1 MLLKMLCRSGPLK
14 YFQNSFANVLFFS
27 GLFVTN
33 MILSTTMIS
42 CKDFV
47 SSPTQLT
54 YIGRNKHF
62 MNDESDGDI
71 TFSLVDNIDNPL
83 YTSRVNYP
91 KTSEI
96 EQEASISN
104 EKKETINKTQQKTHH
119 KAIADMTGLIQTITM
134 DLQPDRDNFL
144 VAKSHFDSNKHF
156 ESESQWL
163 HPSSL
168 TKTMHNGNYF
178 PQDNNNI
185 RYPTPIFDTVRHGL
199 QGTNE
204 QKPDAV
210 VPVWQQRLYSSVG
223 GDKVLTQY
231 IL

>member
-1 MLLKMLCRSGPLK
+1 MLLKMLCHSGPLK

-27 GLFVTN
+27 GLFVAR
-33 MILSTTMIS
+33 MILSTTMVS
-42 CKDFV
+42 CNNYV

-54 YIGRNKHF
+54 YIDRNKHF
-62 MNDESDGDI
+62 RNDEFNLDQ
-71 TFSLVDNIDNPL
+71 TFNLLDNIHHSL
-83 YTSRVNYP
+83 HTSRVNYP
-91 KTSEI
+91 KPSELKR
-96 EQEASISN
+96 ESSISN
-104 EKKETINKTQQKTHH
+104 EKKRSINKTQQKIHR
-119 KAIADMTGLIQTITM
+119 KAIDDSTGLIQTITM

-144 VAKSHFDSNKHF
+144 LANSHFDSKKHF
-156 ESESQWL
+156 EYESQWL

>member
-1 MLLKMLCRSGPLK
+1 MLLKMLCRSVPLK
-14 YFQNSFANVLFFS
+14 YFQNSFAKIQFFS

-42 CKDFV
+42 CNNFV
-47 SSPTQLT
+47 SSPTQLK
-54 YIGRNKHF
+54 YIDGNKHF
-62 MNDESDGDI
+62 MNDEFEVDK
-71 TFSLVDNIDNPL
+71 TFDSYDHIHHSLH
-83 YTSRVNYP
+83 TSRLSYP
-91 KTSEI
+91 KNSGMKRES
-96 EQEASISN
+96 SISN
-104 EKKETINKTQQKTHH
+104 EKKRSINKTQQKIHH
-119 KAIADMTGLIQTITM
+119 KAIDDSTGLIQTITM

-144 VAKSHFDSNKHF
+144 LANSHLDSNKRF
-156 ESESQWL
+156 EYESQWL

-168 TKTMHNGNYF
+168 TKSMHNGNYF

-210 VPVWQQRLYSSVG
+210 VPVWQQRLYNSVG